1 MFDISKTIEAKS
13 DQLNADDLIS
23 AKRVI
28 KISGVSKGNAENP
41 VVINYENDSGRPFKP
56 CKTVRRILAAGWGV
70 DADLWVGRHCEL
82 FCDASVV
89 YGGQEV
95 GGIRVSAMS
104 DITKRIVVSLAKARG
119 KKVTHTIE
127 ILTPTEKAQYPVE
140 RFAKAFETMS
150 QMIIDG
156 EFTHEQVINKC
167 EQTGWLTDEQKQQ
180 IRAVGNDGADLMI
193 EGEE

>member
-28 KISGVSKGNAENP
+28 KIIGVSKGNAENP

-70 DADLWVGRHCEL
+70 DADLWIGKHCEL
-82 FCDASVV
+82 FCDPEVV
-89 YGGQEV
+89 YAGAKV

-104 DITKRIVVSLAKARG
+104 DIKIKIIISLAKTRG
-119 KKVTHTIE
+119 KKVLHTIE
-127 ILTPTEKAQYPVE
+127 ILQPIEKKQYPTANFEKA
-140 RFAKAFETMS
+140 FDTMS
-150 QMIIDG
+150 KMILDG
-156 EFTHEQVINKC
+156 DFTSEQVINKC
-167 EQTGWLTDEQKQQ
+167 EQTGWLTDEQKAK
-180 IRAVGNDGADLMI
+180 IRAVGNDGADLTI
-193 EGEE
+193 NEDE

>member
-28 KISGVSKGNAENP
+28 KITGVSKGNAENP

-70 DADLWVGRHCEL
+70 DADLWINKHCEL
-82 FCDASVV
+82 FCDPTVV

-104 DITKRIVVSLAKARG
+104 DIPKRIVVSLAKTRG
-119 KKVTHTIE
+119 KKVTHTI
-127 ILTPTEKAQYPVE
+127 
-140 RFAKAFETMS
+140 
-150 QMIIDG
+150 
-156 EFTHEQVINKC
+156 
-167 EQTGWLTDEQKQQ
+167 
-180 IRAVGNDGADLMI
+180 
-193 EGEE
+193 